1 MKIGDLILYKFRHE
15 EAEQRN
21 PRGVGVVVSHAN
33 DYRGRKSS
41 SWFNIQWSNGM
52 KTQQTSHHCEII
64 KKDKKNT

>member
-41 SWFNIQWSNGM
+41 SWFNIQC
-52 KTQQTSHHCEII
+52 KLPII
-64 KKDKKNT
+64 AR